1 MHKLIEEFTHPD
13 GAARESKFRIG
24 KTLASALAGFIAGVA
39 GTAFYFWFILKNIL
53 PTYCQ

>member
-13 GAARESKFRIG
+13 GAAREYKFRIG